1 MWSPGGAAQA
11 IVSVAGEVASP
22 TERHALPTDRRFIMA
37 REVNNL
43 KTQTRTE
50 FGKGSARRAR
60 REGQVPA
67 VLYGHHTEPRHLLL
81 NALEFAAVLRAHGTN
96 SLLTLDIE
104 GEEQLALPKQ
114 IDVHPLTRIIEHTD
128 LLVVRKGEKVVVEIA
143 LTLVGDSAPGTLVTQ
158 DANSIEIEADATEL
172 PEGFDVS
179 VAGAA
184 AGLQITAADIE
195 LPAGCTLVSDPE
207 MLIVN
212 ILEAPSE
219 ADLEAGEDE
228 GVAASIE
235 QAQAADKASSAE

>member
-1 MWSPGGAAQA
+1 
-11 IVSVAGEVASP
+11 
-22 TERHALPTDRRFIMA
+22 MA
-37 REVNNL
+37 RDVNNL

-81 NALEFAAVLRAHGTN
+81 DALEFAAVLRRHGSN

-114 IDVHPLTRIIEHTD
+114 IDVHPLTRVIEHTD
-128 LLVVRKGEKVVVEIA
+128 LLVVRKGEKVVVEVP
-143 LTLVGDSAPGTLVTQ
+143 LTLVGEAAPGTLVTQ
-158 DANSIEIEADATEL
+158 DATVIEIEADATEL

-179 VAGAA
+179 VEDAA

-195 LPAGCTLVSDPE
+195 LPAGTTLISDPE
-207 MLIVN
+207 MLVVN
-212 ILEAPSE
+212 VIEAPSE
-219 ADLEAGEDE
+219 ADLEAEEESAPQGE
-228 GVAASIE
+228 AAE
-235 QAQAADKASSAE
+235 DAAKAAEEA